1 MKRFRTISRTKKI
14 VAVGATLALTLGIA
28 GAAFAYFT
36 ANGSGTGTAYVGSP
50 APWTV
55 AVHLD
60 AGSNGV
66 FLYPGTGV
74 ETLDFTVTNG
84 SGGPQVL
91 NLVTAAPTNDGSG
104 LVQSGSPLADIG
116 GCYASWFPVTFNG
129 ALYLNG
135 NGSTPYT
142 YGHAIPAGQYVWGQV
157 TVSMTDSGTNQDVCA
172 GLTPSITVKAS

>member
-50 APWTV
+50 TPWTV

-66 FLYPGTGV
+66 YLYPGTGT
-74 ETLDFTVTNG
+74 ETLDFTILNSG
-84 SGGPQVL
+84 GGPQAL
-91 NLVTAAPTNDGSG
+91 TSVTAAPTNDGSG
-104 LVQSGSPLADIG
+104 WVRSGGSDIG
-116 GCYASWFPVTFNG
+116 GCYAYWFPVTFNG
-129 ALYLNG
+129 SLTNG
-135 NGSTPYT
+135 NSGTPYT
-142 YGHAIPAGQYVWGQV
+142 YGQEIAAGHYVFGSV
-157 TVSMTDSGTNQDVCA
+157 TVSMTDENYSQDACA

>member
-14 VAVGATLALTLGIA
+14 VAVGATVALTLGIA

-50 APWTV
+50 TPWTV

-74 ETLDFTVTNG
+74 ETLDFTILNSG
-84 SGGPQVL
+84 GGPQAL
-91 NLVTAAPTNDGSG
+91 TSVTAAPTNDGTG
-104 LVQSGSPLADIG
+104 LVESGSPLADIG
-116 GCYASWFPVTFNG
+116 GCYTSWFPVTFNG
-129 ALYLNG
+129 SLTNG
-135 NGSTPYT
+135 ISGTPYT
-142 YGHAIPAGQYVWGQV
+142 YGQEIAAGHYVFGSV
-157 TVSMTDSGTNQDVCA
+157 TVTMTDEPYSQDACA
-172 GLTPSITVKAS
+172 GLTPNITVKAS

>member
-60 AGSNGV
+60 ASSNGV
-66 FLYPGTGV
+66 YLYPGTGV
-74 ETLDFTVTNG
+74 ETLDFTILNSG
-84 SGGPQVL
+84 GGPQAL
-91 NLVTAAPTNDGSG
+91 TSVTAAPTNDGSG
-104 LVQSGSPLADIG
+104 LVESGSPLADIG

-129 ALYLNG
+129 SLTNG
-135 NGSTPYT
+135 NVGTPYT
-142 YGHAIPAGQYVWGQV
+142 YGQEIAAGHYVFGSV
-157 TVSMTDSGTNQDVCA
+157 TVSMTDAAQNQDACG
-172 GLTPSITVKAS
+172 GLTPSVTVKAS